1 MLPTL
6 LIDGYRSFTRGRL
19 TREQARFRELADEGQ
34 SPKVM
39 LIGCCDSRVSPE
51 VIFDARPGEVFVVR
65 NVANL
70 VPPYAPDG
78 EYHGTSAAL
87 EYAVQQLKVEHI
99 VVLGHARCGGI
110 RAFASRHLPG
120 QKPLSP
126 GDFIGK
132 WISQLETVEGAA
144 SAPAGKNLPPEG
156 KNLPPE
162 GKSLPP
168 EGKSLED
175 YAALL
180 EIASLKK
187 QLTNLRSFP
196 YVEALEGIGGLS
208 LHACHF
214 DIATGQLS
222 HYDEANG
229 ALAPVLKGEILA
241 MPRRAEAV

>member
-1 MLPTL
+1 MLPDI
-6 LIDGYRSFTRGRL
+6 LINGYRAFSQGRL
-19 TREQARFRELADEGQ
+19 RREQARYRDLADSGQ

-87 EYAVQQLKVEHI
+87 EFAVQQLKVEHI

-110 RAFASRHLPG
+110 RAFASRNLPD

-132 WISQLETVEGAA
+132 WISQLETVEGRKARNRA
-144 SAPAGKNLPPEG
+144 KHRGLCGHAGDRLLEESVEKPAQLSCVSILEG
-156 KNLPPE
+156 K
-162 GKSLPP
+162 GR
-168 EGKSLED
+168 
-175 YAALL
+175 
-180 EIASLKK
+180 IH
-187 QLTNLRSFP
+187 
-196 YVEALEGIGGLS
+196 

-214 DIATGQLS
+214 DIASGRLS
-222 HYDEANG
+222 WFEEERA
-229 ALAPVLKGEILA
+229 ALLPVLRAQGAGQVIPLR
-241 MPRRAEAV
+241 PVAEAV